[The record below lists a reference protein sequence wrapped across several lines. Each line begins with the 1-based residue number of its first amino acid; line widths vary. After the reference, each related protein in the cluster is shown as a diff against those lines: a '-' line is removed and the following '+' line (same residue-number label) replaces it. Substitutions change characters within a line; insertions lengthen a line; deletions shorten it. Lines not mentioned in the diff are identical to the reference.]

1 MLTYYRSM
9 ALILILA
16 LLLPTLAAC
25 RQEGETPDICILY
38 TNDVHCGIDDY
49 IGYAGLA
56 AYKHEM
62 EAVYDYVTLVDCGDA
77 VQGDFIGAVSS
88 GEYIVDIMNE
98 LDYALA
104 VPGNHEFD
112 YGMEQLAA
120 LIDRVEA
127 EYLACNAIYSGS
139 SQSAL
144 EDTEPYKI
152 IDYGDIEIAFIG
164 VVTPENIAKSTPSYF
179 MENGEYVYDFLQGED
194 GQALYD
200 CVQGYVDE
208 CLSQGAD
215 YVVALSHLGDAAESS
230 PYTSVELIE
239 ATTGIDVVLDGH
251 AHSVIPSRTVE
262 DQNGEDVLLSSTGT
276 KLEQIGKL
284 VITGEGEIT
293 TELISDYTETD
304 SETEQFINGILAQHE
319 EALSTAI
326 ATSDIALSCSSE
338 TGARLVRNRETAIGN
353 MIADAYRTIGDADIS
368 FINGGGIRADLPIG
382 TITYADLLAVHP
394 FGNTLCVVKATGAEI
409 LDFLEV
415 ACMYTQAQAEADG
428 NAVGEN
434 GGFQQVSG
442 LKFTVDTSIPSPVI
456 TDENGNMIRIDGE
469 RRITDVY
476 VQGDDGEYV
485 PLDPSAVYTV
495 ASQNYL
501 LKEGGSGYAEFTDNE
516 FIIDEGV
523 ADYQVLIT
531 YITEILNGQLGERYS
546 ATEGRITVK

>member
-1 MLTYYRSM
+1 MLKYYRLM
-9 ALILILA
+9 APLLILA
-16 LLLPTLAAC
+16 LLLPTLTAC
-25 RQEGETPDICILY
+25 RREEEAPDICILY
-38 TNDVHCGIDDY
+38 TNDVHCGIDDH
-49 IGYAGLA
+49 IGYAGLS

-62 EAVYDYVTLVDCGDA
+62 EAIYDYVTLVDCGDA

-120 LIDRVEA
+120 LIDRAEA

-139 SQSAL
+139 SQNAL
-144 EDTEPYKI
+144 EDTEPYRI
-152 IDYGDIEIAFIG
+152 IDYGSIEIAFIG

-208 CLSQGAD
+208 CLAQGAD
-215 YVVALSHLGDAAESS
+215 YVVALSHLGDAEESS

-239 ATTGIDVVLDGH
+239 ATTGINVVLDGH
-251 AHSVIPSRTVE
+251 AHSVIPGRTVE
-262 DQNGEDVLLSSTGT
+262 DQSGDEVLLSSTGT
-276 KLEQIGKL
+276 KLENIGKL
-284 VITGEGEIT
+284 VITDEGGIT

-304 SETEQFINGILAQHE
+304 PDTDQFINRILAQHE
-319 EALSTAI
+319 EELNTPI
-326 ATSDIALSCSSE
+326 ATSDIALSCSDE
-338 TGARLVRNRETAIGN
+338 TGVRLVRNRETAIGN
-353 MIADAYRTIGDADIS
+353 MVADAYRIIGDADIG
-368 FINGGGIRADLPIG
+368 FANGGGIRADLPAG
-382 TITYADLLAVHP
+382 TITYADLLAVNP

-409 LDFLEV
+409 LDLLEV
-415 ACMYTQAQAEADG
+415 ACMYTQAQAAADG

-442 LKFTVDTSIPSPVI
+442 LKFTIDTAIPSPVI

-476 VQGDDGEYV
+476 VQSDNGEYV
-485 PLDPSAVYTV
+485 PLDPNAVYTV
-495 ASQNYL
+495 ASHNYL
-501 LKEGGSGYAEFTDNE
+501 LKEGGSGYAGFTDNE
-516 FIIDEGV
+516 FIIEEGML
-523 ADYQVLIT
+523 DYQVLIT
-531 YITEILNGQLGERYS
+531 YITDILNGQLGERYS